1 MNLTSFYIAAL
12 HYILL
17 YPAESSVSHVPL
29 LLFFKL
35 FILINKL
42 YYIWNRCLVIVCK
55 YGDSLLSLLS
65 EIDIFP
71 LRIRKAL
78 VVWQFCWTPSPYIK
92 WVIKLICIW
101 KISQKKLI
109 DSTEILS
116 MILVNEMLNECF
128 FGGGGWMASSIF
140 VLLSWI
146 SAMKWKQRKTK
157 LLFLPIKSA
166 VLYYYEGPKVW
177 LWIDCINCTRLKYW
191 RSVLI
196 FLFSTD
202 FSLNLTSPKSR
213 WTLIKTTWIKC

>member
-29 LLFFKL
+29 LLFLSYF
-35 FILINKL
+35 INKL

-128 FGGGGWMASSIF
+128 LVGEGGWRHQYLYCFLEYLQNEVEAKENKTFVSS
-140 VLLSWI
+140 
-146 SAMKWKQRKTK
+146 
-157 LLFLPIKSA
+157 
-166 VLYYYEGPKVW
+166 
-177 LWIDCINCTRLKYW
+177 D
-191 RSVLI
+191 
-196 FLFSTD
+196 
-202 FSLNLTSPKSR
+202 
-213 WTLIKTTWIKC
+213 

>member
-29 LLFFKL
+29 LLFLSYF
-35 FILINKL
+35 INKL

-116 MILVNEMLNECF
+116 MILVNEMLDECF

-146 SAMKWKQRKTK
+146 SAKWSGSKGKQNFCFFR
-157 LLFLPIKSA
+157 LNR
-166 VLYYYEGPKVW
+166 LYCTIMRDRRSDYE
-177 LWIDCINCTRLKYW
+177 
-191 RSVLI
+191 LI
-196 FLFSTD
+196 A
-202 FSLNLTSPKSR
+202 
-213 WTLIKTTWIKC
+213 